1 MYLLNSRSNRMPLY
15 KYWQLVILPNL
26 SNLLLEGGGGTGT
39 DFKYT
44 LTKSNKTQE
53 KFYMNAHSGKDM
65 EFEAYKLIY
74 SL

>member
-26 SNLLLEGGGGTGT
+26 SNLLLEGGEKTGT

-44 LTKSNKTQE
+44 LTKSNNRHRKNFT
-53 KFYMNAHSGKDM
+53 
-65 EFEAYKLIY
+65 
-74 SL
+74 